1 MTKLEY
7 KINQELKEI
16 EHFHKMDAPLSVV
29 SNKTDHD
36 IRQDMRR
43 IAHDA
48 RNYGIG
54 VTANRKADI
63 GKWSNADIEKMVSYY
78 KAQGLKDAT
87 IINYVSSLRSFLHET
102 GRTNINVSNGELG
115 LKREIEYKDKSL
127 SAKGVDMNEKLRYF
141 KEKDANVYV
150 QLKIA
155 SIAGLRKE
163 ESVHAGLALSKG
175 YEIAKNGRLEL
186 KGSWCKNGR
195 PREIKLSSEKLKEL
209 VELRKYAMN
218 CNYDTGRNLKQE
230 MNHLGNSIK
239 NAGFNM
245 HAVRHSVAQDR
256 FAELVSNGHSEKESK
271 ITVSNELGHNR
282 DYVTKVYLGGK

>member
-1 MTKLEY
+1 MTKIEY

-29 SNKTDHD
+29 SNKSDHD

-43 IAHDA
+43 IGHDA
-48 RNYGIG
+48 RNFGIR
-54 VTANRKADI
+54 VTSNRKADI
-63 GKWSNADIEKMVSYY
+63 GKWTNADIKQMVNYY

-87 IINYVSSLRSFLHET
+87 IINYVSSLRSFFHET
-102 GRTNINVSNGELG
+102 GRTNINISNGELG

-127 SAKGVDMNEKLRYF
+127 NAKGVDINEKLAYF
-141 KEKDANVYV
+141 KEKDVNVYV
-150 QLKIA
+150 QLKIS

-163 ESVHAGLALSKG
+163 ESVHAALALAKG
-175 YEIAKNGRLEL
+175 YDIVKNDKLSL

-195 PREIKLSSEKLKEL
+195 PREINLSQEKVKEL
-209 VELRKYAMN
+209 AELKKYAIKSEYN
-218 CNYDTGRNLKQE
+218 KSRDLRQE

-245 HAVRHSVAQDR
+245 HAVRHSEAQER
-256 FAELVSNGHSEKESK
+256 YAELIAGGKSDKEARQIVSS
-271 ITVSNELGHNR
+271 ELGHGR
-282 DYVTKVYLGGK
+282 IYVTKVYLGK